1 MQKRVLRFLPA
12 LLWMGVIFWFS
23 AQDGDAS
30 GAQSEFV
37 VDLLAHVGLTGPN
50 VELLVRKA
58 AHMTEYAV
66 LCALLHY
73 ALSPSLGG
81 GRLFACC
88 LLLCAAYAATD
99 EFHQMFVGGRGPSP
113 VDVAIDSAGAALG
126 GALYALVRRVKRRKN

>member
-1 MQKRVLRFLPA
+1 MLKRLLRFLPA

-37 VDLLAHVGLTGPN
+37 VHLLEQAGLSGPN

-73 ALSPSLGG
+73 ALAPSLCGR
-81 GRLFACC
+81 RLFLCC
-88 LLLCAAYAATD
+88 LLLSAAYASTD

-113 VDVAIDSAGAALG
+113 VDVAIDTVGAALG
-126 GALYALVRRVKRRKN
+126 GALFAGVRRLRRRKT